1 MFRCIATTIYS
12 HHSLYI
18 RFKIFAQ
25 IRIQIFDLMQKYM
38 LQRIFA
44 SEQIFASDV
53 LILAN
58 ICFKICVKKRIF
70 EKLCANFTFKRIFA
84 YKYSHTSEY
93 SLEHIRTPANIVL
106 CYIFYQNITPFTYK
120 ESALLRPYYSS
131 QGSFPF

>member
-1 MFRCIATTIYS
+1 
-12 HHSLYI
+12 
-18 RFKIFAQ
+18 
-25 IRIQIFDLMQKYM
+25 MQTKYM
-38 LQRIFA
+38 LKRIFA

-93 SLEHIRTPANIVL
+93 SLAHIRTPANIVL
-106 CYIFYQNITPFTYK
+106 CYIFYQNIAHANSPFSPLRIK
-120 ESALLRPYYSS
+120 NRPFLRPYFSS
-131 QGSFPF
+131 QGSIPFYLSSRPHFFYDLFSCTSA